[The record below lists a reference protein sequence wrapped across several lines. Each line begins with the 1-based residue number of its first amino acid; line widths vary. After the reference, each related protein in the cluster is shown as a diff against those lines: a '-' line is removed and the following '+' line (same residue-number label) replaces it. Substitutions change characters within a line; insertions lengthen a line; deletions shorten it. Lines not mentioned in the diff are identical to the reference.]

1 MSLEVSSYTHRFVS
15 SSSSASLLTHGP
27 SGRLP
32 IELLSEIFLLCMDN
46 KMDDDKIIR
55 IPLLLSKICSRWR
68 SAAINNPRLWSRLSV
83 HLLDQRSSIHPAL
96 LDIWLRRSGACPL
109 TIYVFWEDP
118 PFADSHMILDMLMA
132 HSERWKTMF
141 FYLPY
146 RAFGSFDKVRGRLG
160 MLTSLTLGT
169 GDDILPPPPH
179 SAQLDIFQI
188 APRLRSIECV
198 NFAPT
203 VFIFPWAQL
212 REIPRLSGNIFEC
225 LVVLSQARKL
235 SKLSYMFVEG
245 GPPAPTSIFA
255 QPVLPISPG
264 IPSHYPVVYHNRL
277 TSLRIMTP
285 PWKEYTDLSPFFP
298 HIHLPYLETLT
309 ICNLISSFG
318 DGFLQ
323 FLSGLHN
330 LRTLHLRR
338 TALPDEQLVEGLKYL
353 PSLTHLIVLSS
364 DIQIMNTMDS
374 GGSAVDQTVTRYLL
388 EALTRNYFS
397 DDETEGMLL
406 PRLKELELT
415 VSPMVAREPD
425 TFVDMLQ
432 SRLRADEH
440 EVFGT
445 YRKCPGDAMKICSAD
460 KGFARLEHVRIWPC
474 VEFDDEFIMRLIE
487 LKDLGLEVVVESE
500 VSQRV
505 VTRL

>member
-1 MSLEVSSYTHRFVS
+1 
-15 SSSSASLLTHGP
+15 
-27 SGRLP
+27 
-32 IELLSEIFLLCMDN
+32 MDN
-46 KMDDDKIIR
+46 KMDDLNTIR

-83 HLLDQRSSIHPAL
+83 HLIGHWSRIHPAL
-96 LDIWLRRSGACPL
+96 VDTWLRRSGACPL

-118 PFADSHMILDMLMA
+118 PFADSHTILDRLMA

-146 RAFGSFDKVRGRLG
+146 RAFASFEKVRGRLS
-160 MLTSLTLGT
+160 MLTSLSLGT
-169 GDDILPPPPH
+169 GDDIPPLPH
-179 SAQLDIFQI
+179 NNNNNSAQLDVFEI

-203 VFIFPWAQL
+203 IFMFPWAQL
-212 REIPRLSGNIFEC
+212 REIPLLSGNIHEC
-225 LVVLSQARKL
+225 LSVLSRAKKL
-235 SKLSYMFVEG
+235 SKLSYIFVEG
-245 GPPAPTSIFA
+245 GPPVAASIFA

-264 IPSHYPVVYHNRL
+264 IPSHYPNVYHNRL

-285 PWKEYTDLSPFFP
+285 PWKEYIDLSPFFP

-309 ICNLISSFG
+309 ICNLISNFG
-318 DGFLQ
+318 DEFMQ

-338 TALPDEQLVEGLKYL
+338 TTLPDEQLVEGLRHL

-364 DIQIMNTMDS
+364 GGIQMTNAMNGHGG
-374 GGSAVDQTVTRYLL
+374 GGSDQTVTRYLL
-388 EALTRNYFS
+388 ESLTRNYFS

-425 TFVDMLQ
+425 TLVDMLQ
-432 SRLRADEH
+432 SRLRADGS
-440 EVFGT
+440 FGSFI
-445 YRKCPGDAMKICSAD
+445 RKAPGPAALKICRKD
-460 KGFARLEHVRIWPC
+460 DDDGDGDDDNKGLARLEHVRIWPC
-474 VEFDDEFIMRLIE
+474 VDLDEDFILRLVE
-487 LKDLGLEVVVESE
+487 LRDLGLEVEVES
-500 VSQRV
+500 
-505 VTRL
+505 